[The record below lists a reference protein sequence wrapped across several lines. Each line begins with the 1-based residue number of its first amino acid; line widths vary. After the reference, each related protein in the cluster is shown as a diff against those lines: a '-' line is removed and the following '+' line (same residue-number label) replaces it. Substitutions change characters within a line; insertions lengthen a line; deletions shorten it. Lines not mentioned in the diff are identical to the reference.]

1 MAMKSLHQLIP
12 HHHNPVPRLST
23 NWPANRAARAARS
36 DATAASTATAQASEL
51 AEMTRTISGISFAF
65 PCPECGEHYHLTLGQ
80 IVLSQDDLASGCD
93 ARGENECQSVH
104 YASLVDRGDIE
115 ELARAWVK
123 IEAAVT
129 AAGGHAEAPGT
140 AAREQEETAP

>member
-1 MAMKSLHQLIP
+1 MAKTSRHQLIP
-12 HHHNPVPRLST
+12 HRHNPVPRLST
-23 NWPANRAARAARS
+23 NWPANRAASAAGADTTAPS
-36 DATAASTATAQASEL
+36 TTAADSPDL

-104 YASLVDRGDIE
+104 YASLLDRADIE
-115 ELARAWVK
+115 ALAHAWVK
-123 IEAAVT
+123 IEAAVE

-140 AAREQEETAP
+140 AALEQGA

>member
-1 MAMKSLHQLIP
+1 MANRSLHQLIP
-12 HHHNPVPRLST
+12 HRHNPVPRLST
-23 NWPANRAARAARS
+23 NWPANRAASAPNSDTTDAAAGA
-36 DATAASTATAQASEL
+36 DPTEL
-51 AEMTRTISGISFAF
+51 AAMTRTISGISFAF

-104 YASLVDRGDIE
+104 YASLVDRTDIE

-123 IEAAVT
+123 IEAAVE
-129 AAGGHAEAPGT
+129 AAGGHVDPPGT
-140 AAREQEETAP
+140 AAREQGE